1 MVFRADYT
9 DRNPRITEELARYQ
23 RAGVPLVLV
32 FPADTTRP
40 PLVLPE
46 LLTPSIVLE
55 ALDQAAGSR
64 APVAAS
70 IR

>member
-9 DRNPRITEELARYQ
+9 DRDPRITEELKRHH

-32 FPADTTRP
+32 FPRDPDRP

-46 LLTPSIVLE
+46 LLTPSVVLE
-55 ALDQAAGSR
+55 ALEQAAGSP
-64 APVAAS
+64 AVTAAG
-70 IR
+70 R